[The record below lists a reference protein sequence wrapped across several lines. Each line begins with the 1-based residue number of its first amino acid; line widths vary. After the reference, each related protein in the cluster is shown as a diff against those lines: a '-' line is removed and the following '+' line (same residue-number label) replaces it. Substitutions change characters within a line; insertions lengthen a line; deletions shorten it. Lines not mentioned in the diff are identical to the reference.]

1 MTILANGARAN
12 LGRVPDS
19 VLAVLALGAPVNAV
33 IFAEEDLVIRDYRD
47 RQDQLVAASTSILDL
62 ATAEKREL
70 TREEKAEVDQNSA
83 DFDRLEGEITSR
95 VRIAAQAAMLSAP
108 RGRQTEANATESQP
122 GDEPVRAPYQNIAS
136 HRPQAAASQ
145 PTYPQPRQ
153 SAAGNHGFRTLGE
166 FANSVR
172 VAASR
177 GGEWD
182 QRLVRN
188 ATLSTYSQ
196 ESVGADGGFAVP
208 PDFRASIMEQ
218 VMAPDS
224 LLGRCDNQQS
234 SSNNM
239 TFPVDETTA
248 WQSTGGI
255 QAYWEGEAG
264 TITQSKPALG
274 QVNLRLHK
282 LTSLVPVTEE
292 QLSDVTAMDS
302 YLRRKAPEKINY
314 KVSDAIIRGTGAGMP
329 KGVLESGALVTV
341 SKETSQAADT
351 LKSMNVF
358 KMWARMYAPSRQ
370 NAIWLI
376 NQDLEPQLYSMTVDV
391 KNMAGSENV
400 GGAPVYIPP
409 GGINGSPFG
418 LLMGRPVVPHEVCSA
433 IGDVGDV
440 ILGDF
445 SKYLAVTKPG
455 GVRTD
460 TSIHLWFDQ
469 DVTAFRFTFRLA
481 GQPWRS
487 APITRANGS
496 NTLSDFVTLE
506 AR

>member
-1 MTILANGARAN
+1 MNIQANGARAN

-19 VLAVLALGAPVNAV
+19 VLAVLAIGAPLNAV
-33 IFAEEDLVIRDYRD
+33 LLNEDDPVIRGYRD
-47 RQDQLVAASTSILDL
+47 RQDQLLVASQSILDL

-70 TREEKAEVDQNSA
+70 TREEKTEVDQNSA
-83 DFDRLEGEITSR
+83 DFERLEGEITSR
-95 VRIAAQAAMLSAP
+95 AKIAAQAAMLAAP
-108 RGRQTEANATESQP
+108 RGRQTEANATESHP
-122 GDEPVRAPYQNIAS
+122 GDEPIRQNMQNAAPRASAPAG
-136 HRPQAAASQ
+136 
-145 PTYPQPRQ
+145 TVYPQPRQ
-153 SAAGNHGFRTLGE
+153 LAAGNHGFRSMGE
-166 FANSVR
+166 FASAVR

-177 GGEWD
+177 GGDTD
-182 QRLVRN
+182 QRLIRN
-188 ATLSTYSQ
+188 ATLSTFSQ
-196 ESVGADGGFAVP
+196 EGVGADGGFAVP
-208 PDFRASIMEQ
+208 PDFRTAIVEQ
-218 VMAPDS
+218 VMAPES
-224 LLGRCDNQQS
+224 ILGRCDNQQS

-248 WQSTGGI
+248 WQSSGGI

-264 TITQSKPALG
+264 TITQSKMQIG
-274 QVNLRLHK
+274 QASLKLHK
-282 LTSLVPVTEE
+282 LTALVPVTEE
-292 QLSDVTAMDS
+292 QLADVAAIDS

-358 KMWARMYAPSRQ
+358 KMWARMYAPSRS

-440 ILGDF
+440 ILADF

-487 APITRANGS
+487 APITRASGS

-506 AR
+506 SR

>member
-1 MTILANGARAN
+1 MNILAIGARAN

-33 IFAEEDLVIRDYRD
+33 IRNEDDPVIREYRD
-47 RQDQLVAASTSILDL
+47 RQDQLLAASQSILDL

-70 TREEKAEVDQNSA
+70 TREEKAEVDQNSG
-83 DFDRLEGEITSR
+83 DFDRLEGEISSR
-95 VRIAAQAAMLSAP
+95 VRIAAQAAMLARPS
-108 RGRQTEANATESQP
+108 GRATEPNATDSEP
-122 GDEPVRAPYQNIAS
+122 GDHPVRAPI
-136 HRPQAAASQ
+136 AASAR
-145 PTYPQPRQ
+145 PTSAPHAGVAPQPRQ
-153 SAAGNHGFRTLGE
+153 SSAGNHGFRSMGE

-177 GGEWD
+177 GGETD

-196 ESVGADGGFAVP
+196 EGAGADGGFAVP
-208 PDFRASIMEQ
+208 PDFRATIMEMVQ
-218 VMAPDS
+218 GPDT
-224 LLGRCDNQQS
+224 LLGRCDNQTT

-239 TFPVDETTA
+239 TFPADETTA
-248 WQSTGGI
+248 WQTSGGI
-255 QAYWEGEAG
+255 QAYWEGEAA
-264 TITQSKPALG
+264 TMTQSKPALG

-282 LTSLVPVTEE
+282 LTALVPVTEE
-292 QLSDVTAMDS
+292 MLSDVTSMDS

-314 KVSDAIIRGTGAGMP
+314 KASDAIYRGTGSGMP
-329 KGVLESGALVTV
+329 LGILTSGALVTV

-351 LKSMNVF
+351 LRSMNVF
-358 KMWARMYAPSRQ
+358 KMWARMYAPSRR
-370 NAIWLI
+370 NAVWLI

-391 KNMAGSENV
+391 KNMAGTENV

-409 GGINGSPFG
+409 GGISGNPYG
-418 LLMGRPVVPHEVCSA
+418 LLMGRPVIPHEVCSA
-433 IGDVGDV
+433 IGDVGD
-440 ILGDF
+440 IALADF
-445 SKYLAVTKPG
+445 SKYLALTKPG
-455 GVRTD
+455 GVRTE

-487 APITRANGS
+487 TPITRANGS

>member
-1 MTILANGARAN
+1 MHIYQADGALANH
-12 LGRVPDS
+12 GRVPLS
-19 VLAVLALGAPVNAV
+19 VLAVLALGAPANAV
-33 IFAEEDLVIRDYRD
+33 IRNEDDPIIRGYRD
-47 RQDQLVAASTSILDL
+47 RQDQLVASSQSILDL
-62 ATAEKREL
+62 ATSDKREL
-70 TREEKAEVDQNSA
+70 TKEEKAEVDQNSA

-95 VRIAAQAAMLSAP
+95 VRIAAQAAMLAAP
-108 RGRQTEANATESQP
+108 RGRQTEANPTDVQP
-122 GDEPVRAPYQNIAS
+122 GDEPVRQAPQNLA
-136 HRPQAAASQ
+136 RPVAVAPQSTVQ
-145 PTYPQPRQ
+145 PQPRQ
-153 SAAGNHGFRTLGE
+153 TSAGNHGFRSMGE
-166 FANSVR
+166 FANAVR

-196 ESVGADGGFAVP
+196 EGVGADGGFAVP
-208 PDFRASIMEQ
+208 PDFRAAIMEM

-224 LLGRCDNQQS
+224 LLGRCDNQVS

-248 WQSTGGI
+248 WQSSGGI

-264 TITQSKPALG
+264 TITQSKPNLG

-292 QLSDVTAMDS
+292 QLSDVQAMDS

-314 KVSDAIIRGTGAGMP
+314 KVSDAIIRGTGVGMP
-329 KGVLESGALVTV
+329 KGILESGALVTV

-358 KMWARMYAPSRQ
+358 KMWARMYAPSRA

-418 LLMGRPVVPHEVCSA
+418 LLMGRPVVPHEACSA
-433 IGDVGDV
+433 IGDLGDV

-455 GVRTD
+455 GVRTE

-469 DVTAFRFTFRLA
+469 DVTAFRFTFRVA